1 MAKVLVLGAGVI
13 GVSSA
18 YFLARAGHEVA
29 VIDRQRGPGLET
41 SYANGGHVSASHAMP
56 WANPSVPLQ
65 LLRWLGRKD
74 APLVFHLNADAAMWA
89 WGLRFLANCAPW
101 RVRANIRRILPL
113 ALHSRAVL
121 KELTAETGLEYD
133 QQSRGILH
141 IFRNDRELSHGAGL
155 ATAMSEMGCELS
167 VLDGAGC
174 AALEPALATARDRI
188 VGGIHSPGDISGD
201 AYKYTARLAQLC
213 AEMGV
218 QFRLDTTIRRIS
230 TMAGRVTGVMTERG
244 MFTANHY
251 VVALGSYSPL
261 YLRPLGI
268 RIPVYPAKGYSV
280 TLPVT
285 NEAKAPTMAIT
296 DDTLKLVHSRLGD
309 RLRVAGTAEFDRYNA
324 DIDPLRAEAVLRG
337 AMALF
342 PEAGDEAEAQ
352 FWAGLR
358 PLTPDGAPVIGATPI
373 SNLFL
378 NTGHGTLG
386 WTLGCGSGQ
395 VIADIIGGHA
405 PEIDVEALGMERF

>member
-29 VIDRQRGPGLET
+29 VIDRQRGAGLET
-41 SYANGGHVSASHAMP
+41 SYANGGHVSASHSMP
-56 WANPSVPLQ
+56 WANPAVPLQ
-65 LLRWLGRKD
+65 VLKWLGRKD
-74 APLVFHLNADAAMWA
+74 APLVFHPNADPAMWA

-101 RVRANIRRILPL
+101 RARANLRRILPL
-113 ALHSRAVL
+113 ALHSRQVL

-141 IFRNDRELSHGAGL
+141 IFRDDRELSHGAEL
-155 ATAMSEMGCELS
+155 AAVMGEMGCELS

-174 AALEPALATARDRI
+174 TALEPALAPAGDRI

-201 AYKYTARLAQLC
+201 AYKFTARLAELS

-218 QFRLDTTIRRIS
+218 QFRLDTPIRRIS
-230 TMAGRVTGVMTERG
+230 AMAGRVTGVMTTRG
-244 MFTANHY
+244 MFTADRY

-268 RIPVYPAKGYSV
+268 KIPVYPAKGYSV
-280 TLPVT
+280 TLPIT

-296 DDTLKLVHSRLGD
+296 DDTFKLVYSRLGD
-309 RLRVAGTAEFDRYNA
+309 RLRVAGTAEFDRYNP
-324 DIDPLRAEAVLRG
+324 DINPVRAAAVLKG

-342 PEAGDEAEAQ
+342 PEAGEETEAE

-395 VIADIIGGHA
+395 VIADIIGGKA
-405 PEIDVEALGMERF
+405 PEIDVEGLGMERF

>member
-29 VIDRQRGPGLET
+29 VIDRQRGAGLET
-41 SYANGGHVSASHAMP
+41 SYANGGHVSVSHAMP
-56 WANPSVPLQ
+56 WANPTVPLQ
-65 LLRWLGRKD
+65 LLRWLGRED

-101 RVRANIRRILPL
+101 RARANIRRIVPL

-141 IFRNDRELSHGAGL
+141 IFRDDRELSHGAEQ
-155 ATAMSEMGCELS
+155 ATVMSGMGCELS

-174 AALEPALATARDRI
+174 AALEPALAPARDEI
-188 VGGIHSPGDISGD
+188 VGGVHSPGDISGD
-201 AYKYTARLAQLC
+201 AYKYTARLARLC

-218 QFRLDTTIRRIS
+218 VFRLGTPIWRIS

-244 MFTANHY
+244 LFTADHY

-285 NEAKAPTMAIT
+285 SEAKAPTMAIT
-296 DDTLKLVHSRLGD
+296 DDTHKLVYSRLGD

-324 DIDPLRAEAVLRG
+324 DINPVRADAVLRG

-342 PEAGDEAEAQ
+342 PEAGEVAEAQ

-358 PLTPDGAPVIGATPI
+358 PLTPDGAPVIGATSI
-373 SNLFL
+373 NNLFL

-386 WTLGCGSGQ
+386 WTLACGSGQ
-395 VIADIIGGHA
+395 VIADIIDGQT
-405 PEIDVEALGMERF
+405 PEVDVEGLGMARF